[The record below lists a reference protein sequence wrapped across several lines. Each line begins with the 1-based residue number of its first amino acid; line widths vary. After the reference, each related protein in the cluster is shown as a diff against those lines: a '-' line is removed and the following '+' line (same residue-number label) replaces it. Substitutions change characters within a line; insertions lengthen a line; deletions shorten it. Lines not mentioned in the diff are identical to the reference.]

1 MLEPLHAHGAEF
13 FWLWPVFSQ
22 DSMAAVLA
30 VGYRGVPQVAAE
42 IAGFGTECA
51 SRIGVALSNSARGE
65 QLYRQAHFDALTG
78 LPNRLLFRDRLSQE
92 LASAA
97 DGRQRGALLYV
108 DLDHFKK
115 INDTVGHSAGDQLLQ
130 IVAQRLRA
138 CIKEG
143 DTVARLGGDEFT
155 IILRSVGTAEGAQR
169 VAARRHRGAAGSGQ
183 HRRSRSFRA
192 RQHRHHA
199 VSGRRHGAR

>member
-1 MLEPLHAHGAEF
+1 MSQEPSWPRCWRWATGACPR
-13 FWLWPVFSQ
+13 WPRRSPA
-22 DSMAAVLA
+22 SAPSARRA
-30 VGYRGVPQVAAE
+30 S
-42 IAGFGTECA
+42 A
-51 SRIGVALSNSARGE
+51 SRCPTARAASSCTARRT
-65 QLYRQAHFDALTG
+65 YDPLTA

-115 INDTVGHSAGDQLLQ
+115 VNDTVGHSAGDQLLQ

-138 CIKEG
+138 CVKDG

-155 IILRSVGTAEGAQR
+155 IILRSVGTAESA
-169 VAARRHRGAAGSGQ
+169 AAGC
-183 HRRSRSFRA
+183 
-192 RQHRHHA
+192 
-199 VSGRRHGAR
+199 GARIIESLQEAVNIGGRDHFVRASIGITLFPDDANGAR